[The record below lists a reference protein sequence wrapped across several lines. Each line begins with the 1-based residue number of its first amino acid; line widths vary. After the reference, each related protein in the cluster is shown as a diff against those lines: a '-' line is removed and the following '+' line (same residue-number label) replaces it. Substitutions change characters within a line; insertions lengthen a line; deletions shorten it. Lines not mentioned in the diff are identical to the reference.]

1 MDSGW
6 HPDPSGKHELR
17 FWDGERW
24 TDHVSSSGQQRR
36 DPLPVADPFS
46 STPQTPQPGSPPPGS
61 FSPGPFAPGPN
72 LLSGW
77 GMSAARASEHPE
89 GTTIM
94 VLGILSLV
102 ICGLLGPFA
111 WVKGNRA
118 MAEMNS
124 QPHTI
129 WTNRGQVRAGQICG
143 IVSSCLLMFG
153 AAIMVLALAVAAS
166 SSN

>member
-6 HPDPSGKHELR
+6 HPDPSGKHDLR

-24 TDHVSSSGQQRR
+24 TDHVSSAGQQRR

-46 STPQTPQPGSPPPGS
+46 SSPRP
-61 FSPGPFAPGPN
+61 PGPFAPGPFAPGPPGPN
-72 LLSGW
+72 LLTGW
-77 GMSAARASEHPE
+77 GMSAQRASEHPE

-118 MAEMNS
+118 MREMES

-153 AAIMVLALAVAAS
+153 AAIMVLALAAAAS
-166 SSN
+166 SSS

>member
-6 HPDPSGKHELR
+6 HPDPSGKHDLR

-24 TDHVSSSGQQRR
+24 TDHVSSAGQQHR

-46 STPQTPQPGSPPPGS
+46 SSPRPPAPFAS
-61 FSPGPFAPGPN
+61 SPFSPGPSAPGPN
-72 LLSGW
+72 LLTGW
-77 GMSAARASEHPE
+77 GMSAQRASEHPE
-89 GTTIM
+89 GTTIL

-102 ICGLLGPFA
+102 VCGPLGPFA
-111 WVKGNRA
+111 WAKGNRA
-118 MAEMNS
+118 LKEMDS

-143 IVSSCLLMFG
+143 IVSSCLLIVS
-153 AAIMVLALAVAAS
+153 AAFFVLFLAILISTS
-166 SSN
+166 S